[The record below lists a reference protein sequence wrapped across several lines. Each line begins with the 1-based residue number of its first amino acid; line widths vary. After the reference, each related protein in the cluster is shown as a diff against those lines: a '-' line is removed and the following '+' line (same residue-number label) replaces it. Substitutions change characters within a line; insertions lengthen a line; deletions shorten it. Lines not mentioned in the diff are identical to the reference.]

1 MENTKH
7 TSFTPPKAS
16 SCIRSITK
24 ANTLETPYIYSLL
37 PIDGRS
43 APLPLAQ
50 WSNKAYTSLA
60 PTTIGRSAKH
70 YCFTLRPLV
79 LHRVNQYCS
88 DHRPLVLH
96 TSLLY
101 RSAHPPSGK
110 DAPTPRA
117 RTLYIYHVTGKG
129 KANRARRASRE
140 GHSNKAS
147 EHLHTKNEQLTYLQ
161 RSPHS
166 PTPRDALRSEAMI
179 YNILSLYLQSIR
191 LLRLPELSATAAGI
205 K

>member
-1 MENTKH
+1 MVSERS
-7 TSFTPPKAS
+7 TS
-16 SCIRSITK
+16 
-24 ANTLETPYIYSLL
+24 
-37 PIDGRS
+37 
-43 APLPLAQ
+43 
-50 WSNKAYTSLA
+50 
-60 PTTIGRSAKH
+60 GRSAKH
-70 YCFTLRPLV
+70 YC
-79 LHRVNQYCS
+79 S
-88 DHRPLVLH
+88 AHRPLVLH
-96 TSLLY
+96 TTTRY
-101 RSAHPPSGK
+101 RSAPPLRK
-110 DAPTPRA
+110 DPPTSRA
-117 RTLYIYHVTGKG
+117 RTLYMYHATGKG

-147 EHLHTKNEQLTYLQ
+147 EHLITKNKQLTHLQ